1 MYSLG
6 LATIAFAAPG
16 WGAECGRNS
25 ARAFGNPETKGIQ
38 PGFVDNRLRE
48 NDLRSIAES
57 VGGLS
62 FAIRAILSDFGVQLT
77 LKSGDGQVKDGK
89 LNGSQG
95 PHPVNGTGPQL
106 IP

>member
-1 MYSLG
+1 MRPKFREG
-6 LATIAFAAPG
+6 I
-16 WGAECGRNS
+16 W
-25 ARAFGNPETKGIQ
+25 NPEMKGIQ

-62 FAIRAILSDFGVQLT
+62 FAIRAILGDFGVQLT

-89 LNGSQG
+89 LNRSQG
-95 PHPVNGTGPQL
+95 PQPPGPV
-106 IP
+106 